1 MGRKGEIFYIGN
13 GINIK
18 DFPIRKVKKDKK
30 TILVEGWEA
39 TNPSKDYYRMA
50 HKACMKLKK
59 QGFKINT
66 VDSMLKKATFLNHN
80 DHGLSNALKDWLIQR
95 FPKKSKWEK

>member
-1 MGRKGEIFYIGN
+1 MCSVPWAQDNGLLTHVYQMIECPEAEIEPEGFTVR
-13 GINIK
+13 INEQ
-18 DFPIRKVKKDKK
+18 
-30 TILVEGWEA
+30 L
-39 TNPSKDYYRMA
+39 TN
-50 HKACMKLKK
+50 
-59 QGFKINT
+59 INT